1 LEITVIIYILFR
13 RKLHTTLAYKLFFI
27 YCFLPQCMEREEG
40 IITFELNH
48 HSKQTRLKKFLFI
61 ILAVCSF
68 SCYAQNKIE
77 YLTKTDLKNDLAFLE
92 EILENKSAYQGL
104 NGYHYKDDF
113 NKFLKKT
120 KVDSITKYDFEVF
133 LTKTIG
139 KIGDRH
145 ATVRGDRYRDSIFF
159 PLAFAPFND
168 KVLVVDYNKATKE
181 YRFWNSEYPYL
192 KSINHIAIEKLLPQI
207 LPGEILAPKKSY
219 LTRAVGDLR
228 DVEKVFT
235 AMNLDLPNPIVLTLA
250 NEKGAK
256 KNVTVK
262 LVPTKEKARYWD
274 ERFYRNIYVVEEE
287 KYNDSAF
294 IDKFFSV
301 QNNIGYIQIADMVAK
316 ENSPVFFEFL
326 NDFMTKAKQ
335 SDALIIDVRDNGG
348 GTRDLI
354 EELAGYFVHPD
365 SVYVVNATRQRGEL
379 PLNDEF
385 KESLHSR
392 FLFSKDELD
401 KREQHA
407 ADKFMSSFNPMYN
420 LDNKK
425 FSEYYFY
432 VLNGQKLSANKYHY
446 KKPVYI
452 LTNERSF
459 SAASILVSVF
469 KGLPNVTIAGVTTDG
484 SSGNSERFELPN
496 SKLKGKISSMVSYQK
511 NGKILDGIG
520 TEPDLIIE
528 RNLDQIFGKEDFQ
541 LNKLKELIKNR

>member
-1 LEITVIIYILFR
+1 LGILR
-13 RKLHTTLAYKLFFI
+13 QCRK
-27 YCFLPQCMEREEG
+27 RGDG

-48 HSKQTRLKKFLFI
+48 HSKQIRLKKSLLI
-61 ILAVCSF
+61 ALAVCSF
-68 SCYAQNKIE
+68 SCYAQNKIK

-92 EILENKSAYQGL
+92 EILEKKSAYQGL

-113 NKFLKKT
+113 DKFLKKT

-133 LTKTIG
+133 LAKTIG

-145 ATVRGDRYRDSIFF
+145 SNIRGDRYRDSIFF
-159 PLAFAPFND
+159 PLAFAPFKD
-168 KVLVVDYNKATKE
+168 KVLVVDYHKATKE
-181 YRFWNSEYPYL
+181 YSFWNSEYPYL
-192 KSINHIAIEKLLPQI
+192 KSINHLSIEKLIPQI

-219 LTRAVGDLR
+219 FIRAVSELR
-228 DVEKVFT
+228 DIEKVFRSIN
-235 AMNLDLPNPIVLTLA
+235 MDLPNPIVLTLA
-250 NEKGAK
+250 NEQGAE

-274 ERFYRNIYVVEEE
+274 ERFYRNIYVVQED
-287 KYNDSAF
+287 KYSDKEF
-294 IDKFFSV
+294 INKFFSV

-316 ENSPVFFEFL
+316 ENSPVFFDFL
-326 NDFMTKAKQ
+326 NAFMTKAMQ

-354 EELAGYFVHPD
+354 EELAGYFIHPD

-379 PLNDEF
+379 PLNEDL

-392 FLFSKDELD
+392 FLFSKHELD
-401 KREQHA
+401 KREQQA
-407 ADKFMSSFNPMYN
+407 AGKFMSSFTPMYN

-432 VLNGQKLSANKYHY
+432 ILNGQKLSANKYHY
-446 KKPVYI
+446 KKPIYI

-459 SAASILVSVF
+459 SAASMLVSVF

-496 SKLKGKISSMVSYQK
+496 SKLQGKISSMVSYQK

-528 RNLDQIFGKEDFQ
+528 RNLDQIFWKEDYQ
-541 LNKLKELIKNR
+541 LNKLKDIIKSQ